1 MSQEEAKMMNEV
13 GTFCL
18 SRGEGT
24 KTTRYKKRL
33 KKQSND
39 LQNTTQVPEEM
50 VSSSSSTSS
59 THRINYL

>member
-18 SRGEGT
+18 SKGGRGGGT

-33 KKQSND
+33 KKPKGHS
-39 LQNTTQVPEEM
+39 
-50 VSSSSSTSS
+50 
-59 THRINYL
+59 